1 MASAAAADKMAES
14 TTARAPPPIPNHRD
28 ATAPL
33 FCEPAL
39 AAAFEPAPPGSTII
53 RRELKPMIAR

>member
-39 AAAFEPAPPGSTII
+39 AAAFEPAPPG
-53 RRELKPMIAR
+53 EHHYQA